1 MRVDRVVVGEYDG
14 PLDAVAQLADVS
26 RPLVGEERFEGGGGE
41 VVNSPPGLGG
51 KPGEEMAG
59 QRLDVLAPP
68 PQRRHD
74 DLHNFEAEIEIA
86 AELVGC
92 DRILEIAVGSRDD
105 ADVDLHPLAAA
116 DTLERMPLENAEKLR
131 LDRLAHLADLVEEQR
146 SPMSGLKLPRLPFS
160 GAGKGALLVPEQLAL
175 EERFG
180 ERRAVEAD
188 KRRAATVAG
197 IMDRPGD
204 ELLARAT
211 LPAHQHRGLRRCDAG
226 DLAGDGRQRRTSP
239 HHP

>member
-1 MRVDRVVVGEYDG
+1 M
-14 PLDAVAQLADVS
+14 
-26 RPLVGEERFEGGGGE
+26 VGEERFEGGGGE
-41 VVNSPPGLGG
+41 VVDSPPGLGG

-59 QRLDVLAPP
+59 EGLDVLAPP
-68 PQRRHD
+68 SQWRDD
-74 DLHNFEAEIEIA
+74 DLHHLQAEIEIA

-92 DRILEIAVGSRDD
+92 DRILEIAVGGRDN
-105 ADVDLHPLAAA
+105 ADIDLHPLAAA
-116 DTLERMPLENAEKLR
+116 DSFEGMPLENAEKLR

-146 SPMSGLKLPRLPFS
+146 APMSGLELPRLPFG

-180 ERRAVEAD
+180 QRRAVEAD
-188 KRRAATVAG
+188 KRRTATVAG
-197 IMDRPGD
+197 VMDRPGD

-211 LPAHQHRGLRRCDAG
+211 LPAHKHRGLRRCDAG
-226 DLAGDGRQRRTSP
+226 DLAGDRRQRRTPP